1 MLPSSTSVVMKEL
14 GIDATCIIVLYYLNR
29 SKWLENIS
37 LSNQSSL
44 TLSGWGSYI
53 YMLGLKKK
61 TKYLIN
67 ISKNFH
73 PTLSMY
79 VLHVLVKLI
88 QLDDS

>member
-14 GIDATCIIVLYYLNR
+14 GIDASTCISIIL
-29 SKWLENIS
+29 SQSIKMAWKHIS

-53 YMLGLKKK
+53 CWGYKER

-67 ISKNFH
+67 ISKFSSH
-73 PTLSMY
+73 TKY
-79 VLHVLVKLI
+79 VYILVKII
-88 QLDDS
+88 QLDNS

>member
-14 GIDATCIIVLYYLNR
+14 GIDATCISIIL
-29 SKWLENIS
+29 SQSIKMAWKHIS

-53 YMLGLKKK
+53 CWGYKER

-67 ISKNFH
+67 ISKFSSH
-73 PTLSMY
+73 TKY
-79 VLHVLVKLI
+79 VLHVLVKI
-88 QLDDS
+88 IHLDNS

>member
-14 GIDATCIIVLYYLNR
+14 GIDATCISIILSQSIKMAWKHV
-29 SKWLENIS
+29 S

-53 YMLGLKKK
+53 CWGYKELN
-61 TKYLIN
+61 TWSIFQ
-67 ISKNFH
+67 NFH

-79 VLHVLVKLI
+79 I
-88 QLDDS
+88 F

>member
-14 GIDATCIIVLYYLNR
+14 GIDASTCISIIL
-29 SKWLENIS
+29 SQSIKMAWKHIS

-53 YMLGLKKK
+53 YVGAKKN
-61 TKYLIN
+61 TWSIFQ
-67 ISKNFH
+67 NFH

-79 VLHVLVKLI
+79 I
-88 QLDDS
+88 F

>member
-14 GIDATCIIVLYYLNR
+14 GIDATCISIILSQSIKMAWKHV
-29 SKWLENIS
+29 S

-53 YMLGLKKK
+53 YIYVGAKKK
-61 TKYLIN
+61 ELNTWSIFQ
-67 ISKNFH
+67 NFH

-79 VLHVLVKLI
+79 I
-88 QLDDS
+88 F